1 MLKLRFREEW
11 MPHHSDWDKS
21 FDPFKYVW
29 VIEDGRFH
37 AHNNDEFVD
46 IAAVDA
52 PHGEWMRLSR
62 NLINLTDVINLY
74 EDGHCKPSD
83 AYGWVDGR
91 YVFLEDGKKNSLS

>member
-11 MPHHSDWDKS
+11 LPHHSDWDKS

-29 VIEDGRFH
+29 VIEDGRCH
-37 AHNNDEFVD
+37 AHNDDEFVD

-83 AYGWVDGR
+83 AYSWVDGR
-91 YVFLEDGKKNSLS
+91 YVFLEDIKS